1 MTDDASNVSKPGS
14 TPGDADPG
22 PVDFAKPAE
31 SSSKPAESTEAP
43 TDAPPMEYGQWSA
56 GATPPPSDAA
66 PQTAQPYGQQPYGQ
80 PPYGQAPQQYGQAA
94 QQHGQAGQQYGQPY
108 GTPSGYGQPYAGSQ
122 GYNQPPGYPPAGGY
136 GRPGYPPAGYF
147 GAPPPDHPQATTILI
162 VGILS
167 VVLCQILGP
176 VAWVMGRRARD
187 EIDASNGGIGGRT
200 LVTVGYVCGIVA
212 TCLLLLYVT
221 IFVIAILAAAFSGSS

>member
-22 PVDFAKPAE
+22 PVDFAERAE
-31 SSSKPAESTEAP
+31 SLSTPPESTEPP
-43 TDAPPMEYGQWSA
+43 TDAPPVEYGQWPA
-56 GATPPPSDAA
+56 GATPPAAPPSDAA
-66 PQTAQPYGQQPYGQ
+66 PQASSPYGQQPYGQ
-80 PPYGQAPQQYGQAA
+80 QSYGQQPYGGQPYGQA
-94 QQHGQAGQQYGQPY
+94 QQYGQPY
-108 GTPSGYGQPYAGSQ
+108 GTPSGYGQPYGGSQ
-122 GYNQPPGYPPAGGY
+122 GYNQPPGYPPAGQ
-136 GRPGYPPAGYF
+136 PGYPPAGYF

-187 EIDASNGGIGGRT
+187 EIDASNGGLGGRT
-200 LVTVGYVCGIVA
+200 QVTVGYVCGIVA
-212 TCLLLLYVT
+212 TCLLLLYVA
-221 IFVIAILAAAFSGSS
+221 IFVIAILVAAFSGSS

>member
-1 MTDDASNVSKPGS
+1 MTDDASNVSKPDS
-14 TPGDADPG
+14 APGDADPG
-22 PVDFAKPAE
+22 PVDFAKRAE
-31 SSSKPAESTEAP
+31 SLSTPPESTEPP
-43 TDAPPMEYGQWSA
+43 TDAPPVEYGQWSA
-56 GATPPPSDAA
+56 GATPPVTPPSDAPPQASA
-66 PQTAQPYGQQPYGQ
+66 PYGQPYGQQQYGQQPYGQ
-80 PPYGQAPQQYGQAA
+80 A
-94 QQHGQAGQQYGQPY
+94 QQYGQPY
-108 GTPSGYGQPYAGSQ
+108 GTPPGYGQPYGGAP
-122 GYNQPPGYPPAGGY
+122 GYNQPGYPPGGQ
-136 GRPGYPPAGYF
+136 PGYPPAGYF

-221 IFVIAILAAAFSGSS
+221 IFVVAILAAALGSSS